1 MGDDSESGG
10 HRVSLVIKQ
19 YILYISWYWQQKKIF
34 TVFRSTIFT
43 LFIMP
48 GYFIFFLLVLIK
60 WCVCFPVTFRLN
72 LFRSLQIFLL
82 YIYFSLSRFSSLKAL
97 SLVGVLWSTLFFLN
111 LNMYS
116 SFSSVNTSELT
127 FGSLMSTIQEVS
139 QCFPRYNR
147 REILW

>member
-1 MGDDSESGG
+1 MGDELESGG

-19 YILYISWYWQQKKIF
+19 YISYISWYWQQKKIF
-34 TVFRSTIFT
+34 TVFRSTIFM

-60 WCVCFPVTFRLN
+60 WCVCVPVTFSFT
-72 LFRSLQIFLL
+72 LFRGLETFLL
-82 YIYFSLSRFSSLKAL
+82 CIYLSLTRFFSLKAL
-97 SLVGVLWSTLFFLN
+97 SLVGVLWSTLFFWN

-116 SFSSVNTSELT
+116 SFSSVKTCELK
-127 FGSLMSTIQEVS
+127 FGSLISTIQEVS

>member
-1 MGDDSESGG
+1 MGDESESGG

-19 YILYISWYWQQKKIF
+19 YISYISWYWQQKKIF
-34 TVFRSTIFT
+34 TVFRSTIFM

-60 WCVCFPVTFRLN
+60 WCVCVPVTFSFT
-72 LFRSLQIFLL
+72 LFRGLKTFLL
-82 YIYFSLSRFSSLKAL
+82 YIYLSLSRFFSLKAL
-97 SLVGVLWSTLFFLN
+97 SLVGVFWSTLFFLN

-116 SFSSVNTSELT
+116 SFSSVNTCELK
-127 FGSLMSTIQEVS
+127 FGSLISTIQEVS